1 MCVIASKGHC
11 GYKIGYLPGR
21 NILFYP
27 KLTNTHDIL
36 PSIWIRSVSIV
47 CTEYTSLYLC
57 RIRTMVFSCFVFL
70 WSVRRI
76 RPLLICSTRIRVTQ
90 AISSTP
96 YKCCQCM
103 WLCACVFNA
112 MRSIRPGAQYGSRN
126 RHTFNAQMP
135 VHLETPNIQSK
146 AYSSFQ
152 PYISF
157 SASEFKCTIKKRRA
171 VHSAF
176 SCSLSFALFIYNI
189 GVMVLLRRKQNSIL
203 SFVPYEFAFCM
214 DTSFN
219 IQR

>member
-1 MCVIASKGHC
+1 MFCYTVDLDTLRVHCVHSIHIFILVPYPNNGFFMFRISVERASDTAAVDLLDPNMRYPSHQFNA
-11 GYKIGYLPGR
+11 IQMLPM
-21 NILFYP
+21 
-27 KLTNTHDIL
+27 H
-36 PSIWIRSVSIV
+36 VVV
-47 CTEYTSLYLC
+47 C
-57 RIRTMVFSCFVFL
+57 V
-70 WSVRRI
+70 
-76 RPLLICSTRIRVTQ
+76 
-90 AISSTP
+90 
-96 YKCCQCM
+96 
-103 WLCACVFNA
+103 CVFNA

-176 SCSLSFALFIYNI
+176 SCSLSLALFIYNI